1 MLPVVFVYTKSG
13 KKEVYM
19 GILKKSY
26 PYYKRIYGILALCIL
41 LGLTQGVIGLVE
53 PQIVTLIVD
62 NVINP
67 ALGEKPESNSS
78 IFAFLIEDIPQ
89 ENLWEMM
96 FILVGVF
103 SVVSASVFC
112 NILYPLEYSTLFFYK
127 V

>member
-1 MLPVVFVYTKSG
+1 M
-13 KKEVYM
+13 
-19 GILKKSY
+19 
-26 PYYKRIYGILALCIL
+26 CIL

-78 IFAFLIEDIPQ
+78 IFAFLIEDIPHGKFMG
-89 ENLWEMM
+89 NDVYTCRG
-96 FILVGVF
+96 I

-112 NILYPLEYSTLFFYK
+112 NILYPLNIAHYFL
-127 V
+127 